1 MDHKAVPYKLEIKKA
16 IPKILFIVVFW
27 GFLFRMSAQAPP
39 ACTTLISPTNGE
51 TGVSVNTQL
60 QWQAVANA
68 TQYYLFIGTTP
79 GGAEDLLNGVSV
91 GNNLSYTPTTSL
103 MPNTVHYVTVIP
115 SNNNGNAFNCIEESF
130 TTGLAS
136 SIPGCVS
143 LSSPAAGSYGVPPDT
158 NISWTAQSV
167 AIGYILN
174 IGTSTGASDILSN
187 EDVGNVTTY
196 DPPADLPL
204 SQRVYITIIPYN
216 SAGESPSCSEVN
228 FRTRGNNPPMC
239 TEIIDPVDGG
249 EFVSVTANIT
259 WIRDFSASGYLMTI
273 EKSSIGGIKILDNF
287 DVGSGTNYKPPDFE
301 GNTVYFVRITPY
313 NDLGEAPNC
322 QPISFTTGDEPVPP
336 DCTNLINPKNG
347 SSDISVNS
355 NLEWESVNS
364 ILGYILSV
372 GTSSGGTDLVN
383 ALDLGNTTNYSFEQP
398 LPEASTI
405 YVTITPYSINLMA
418 ENCREESFTT
428 TGFQLTPEGLP
439 VPKFFTPNN
448 DGFNDL
454 WIVSSTPEIE
464 VSTVHIFNRYG
475 QLLKQLF
482 PDQGWDG
489 SFNGKPLASD
499 SYWYRI
505 ETSQGNSQ
513 VGFFMLKR

>member
-1 MDHKAVPYKLEIKKA
+1 
-16 IPKILFIVVFW
+16 
-27 GFLFRMSAQAPP
+27 
-39 ACTTLISPTNGE
+39 
-51 TGVSVNTQL
+51 
-60 QWQAVANA
+60 
-68 TQYYLFIGTTP
+68 
-79 GGAEDLLNGVSV
+79 
-91 GNNLSYTPTTSL
+91 
-103 MPNTVHYVTVIP
+103 
-115 SNNNGNAFNCIEESF
+115 
-130 TTGLAS
+130 
-136 SIPGCVS
+136 
-143 LSSPAAGSYGVPPDT
+143 
-158 NISWTAQSV
+158 
-167 AIGYILN
+167 
-174 IGTSTGASDILSN
+174 
-187 EDVGNVTTY
+187 
-196 DPPADLPL
+196 
-204 SQRVYITIIPYN
+204 
-216 SAGESPSCSEVN
+216 
-228 FRTRGNNPPMC
+228 MC

-273 EKSSIGGIKILDNF
+273 EKSSIGGVKILDNV

-313 NDLGEAPNC
+313 NDLGTAPNC
-322 QPISFTTGDEPVPP
+322 QPISFTTGAGPVPP
-336 DCTNLINPKNG
+336 ECTNLVTPKNG
-347 SSDISVNS
+347 SGDISVNS
-355 NLEWESVNS
+355 NLEWESVNNS
-364 ILGYILSV
+364 LGYILSV

-405 YVTITPYSINLMA
+405 YVTIIPYSINLLA
-418 ENCREESFTT
+418 ENCREETFTT
-428 TGFQLTPEGLP
+428 TGFLVTPEELP

-489 SFNGKPLASD
+489 NFNGKPLASD

>member
-1 MDHKAVPYKLEIKKA
+1 MDHKAVPYNPGIKKKNL
-16 IPKILFIVVFW
+16 KILFVVVLF
-27 GFLFRMSAQAPP
+27 GFLFSLSAQAPP
-39 ACTTLISPTNGE
+39 ACTTLTSPSDSE

-68 TQYYLFIGTTP
+68 TQYFLFIGTSP
-79 GGAEDLLNGVSV
+79 GGTEIVNGESI
-91 GNNLSYTPTTSL
+91 GSDLSYTPTTSL
-103 MPNTVHYVTVIP
+103 MPNTVYYVTIIP
-115 SNNNGNAFNCIEESF
+115 NNNIGDAQNCIEESF

-136 SIPGCVS
+136 SIPGCVT

-158 NISWTAQSV
+158 NISWTGQSE

-174 IGTSTGASDILSN
+174 IGTSTGANDILSN

-216 SAGESPSCSEVN
+216 SAGESPSCSEVT

-239 TEIIDPVDGG
+239 TEIIDPIDGG

-259 WIRDFSASGYLMTI
+259 WIRDFNASGYLMTI

-313 NDLGEAPNC
+313 NDLGTAPNC
-322 QPISFTTGDEPVPP
+322 QPISFTTGTGPVPP
-336 DCTNLINPKNG
+336 ECTNLLNPVSG
-347 SSDISVNS
+347 SGNISVNS
-355 NLEWESVNS
+355 DLEWESVNN
-364 ILGYILSV
+364 ILGYILTV

-405 YVTITPYSINLMA
+405 YVTITPYSINLLA

-428 TGFQLTPEGLP
+428 TGFQVTPEELP

-464 VSTVHIFNRYG
+464 VNTVHIFNRYG
-475 QLLKQLF
+475 QLLKQLYA
-482 PDQGWDG
+482 DQGWDG

-505 ETSQGNSQ
+505 ETTQGNSQ